1 MVRKIIQ
8 SEKADGYK
16 LDFERIRF
24 FVALKL
30 FDFAYFVAGREV
42 DNILADWGF
51 CFCED
56 CDRPS
61 GEPRWCR

>member
-1 MVRKIIQ
+1 MARKSMKPITI
-8 SEKADGYK
+8 
-16 LDFERIRF
+16 FERIRF

-30 FDFAYFVAGREV
+30 FDFAYFVAGREVV

>member
-1 MVRKIIQ
+1 MKSITI
-8 SEKADGYK
+8 
-16 LDFERIRF
+16 FERIRF

-56 CDRPS
+56 CDRPV
-61 GEPRWCR
+61 GEPIWCR